1 MIEARLRN
9 VFGETWK
16 CCVVCGFL
24 TRRDKICKAG
34 RASRRSAGHCSQPLL
49 KDRPDFP
56 QIGLSNTPRMDR
68 CLTLQEYP
76 SGRGPSQ
83 LLGSD
88 LRGWFGPK
96 TCRKWVSVGALLPG
110 CNSRTET
117 RLSPSLVPRLPH
129 YPEEP
134 QLLDNSFWTIFRLFQ
149 SFFFKFETI
158 WGHFW
163 RLNIHP

>member
-34 RASRRSAGHCSQPLL
+34 RASSPPAGHCSQPLL

-149 SFFFKFETI
+149 SFFF
-158 WGHFW
+158 
-163 RLNIHP
+163 